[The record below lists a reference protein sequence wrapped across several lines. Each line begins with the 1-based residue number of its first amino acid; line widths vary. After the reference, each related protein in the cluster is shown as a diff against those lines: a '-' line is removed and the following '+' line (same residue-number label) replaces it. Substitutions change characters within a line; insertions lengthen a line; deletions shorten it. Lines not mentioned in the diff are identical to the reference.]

1 MAHPSP
7 TQRWSILP
15 VLALGGAGLLVGCGG
30 GGSGGGV
37 PRPAPGFQ
45 LGTVPTVQKLETPL
59 GLAGSRGSGED
70 VFVAFNLKD
79 REYNPASIQLE
90 YGYDVNGD
98 GQITGSDGNPTATDE
113 YFECTASANPGD
125 GLAALDTA
133 TGRGADHLFIWA
145 SGQDL
150 PGARFVTQDYD
161 YTEQGRLKIG
171 SDGQPL
177 FGNTPGIRLRMRA
190 NDDEGAQNRWGEWKT
205 TNPFDLNNN
214 SQPALAIE
222 PVGLNGVTP
231 NPTGTA
237 ADEDV
242 VLNFRIIDADANAGT
257 DLCAV
262 AVDYAPVA
270 PGADLSDPVVVDALV
285 WLPATTAAGTPDTG
299 LLSEVT
305 PGALNTWTWDSVADV
320 GTVNGDY
327 ILRIT
332 PFDSKQER
340 GATVMMPERFR
351 LDNYTIFTDAGAAL
365 SAPRVGHRATT
376 LLDGRVL
383 VSGGRTTAA
392 GASVS
397 TAEIFYPGIG
407 QTTYGA
413 VAAAG
418 SLNTARS
425 WHSQTRLQDD
435 TVLVAGGYDAS
446 GNPLSSM
453 ELYDPATGTWT
464 TMGVNLGSARAR
476 HTAVLLA
483 NGDVLFAGGVDGTG
497 ALSSAV
503 VYHVDTNTV
512 TGTGAMTA
520 ARHSASGALLP
531 NGKVL
536 IPGGKDFGGT
546 ALSSA
551 ELFDPV
557 AATFAAGPAMSSAR
571 AEHAVASMT
580 DGRVLVSGGVGL
592 DTVAIYDART
602 NSWDNSA
609 PAMSTVRAGHA
620 GVLMGDGRILLA
632 GGSDGTAV
640 VGSADLYD
648 PATGTYDAPNGGMVS
663 AHRDA
668 ATVVLNNGRAL
679 VVGGLDTAG
688 ATLADIEIFTP
699 DGGFN
704 YVPTAKILTPAE
716 PQSWAFGALFS
727 YRLIDPESDPAKV
740 IFQYSISGGVWKTC
754 TSKGGAWDDGI
765 ADTIAGDVNEGLVD
779 LATADADSALPIDPV
794 FKNTAGDHLFVWD
807 MASDIVRA
815 DYDSVRVRAIPFG
828 AGRGTVATSNSFKIA
843 FNTRV
848 IPRFNAFGASVS
860 GTVAI
865 DYHLQDIDGTLPLP
879 DPNGDG
885 ARVEFEYAIDLNGDK
900 QILDAD
906 GESWTACTAA
916 PGGDGLGAGY
926 TLASAKAFDAT
937 VGTLGWHEFLWDS
950 VRDIGSPVVGET
962 RSDVIL
968 RITPYDFPGGAEETK
983 GRQETMGVD
992 QGLTVILDPNGL
1004 YLVSWGTEGG
1014 QTWSGST
1021 LGNVK
1026 LDETLVFTFNREVDP
1041 ATVDGAVG
1049 LATLPVT
1056 VGGRTILGAY
1066 QADPTDYTVV
1076 RFFPQVNGSTDGV
1089 LTWDGSED
1097 PTVLTRGV
1105 SASVRVVG
1113 YQAGTDPE
1121 TADILRIKGWAAGAA
1136 AVDIANLLD
1145 LDHAPGITTSSAAGS
1160 GAYFV
1165 RGTAPAVTS
1174 ATPADGSVDAALT
1187 TGFSI
1192 EFDLPL
1198 WAEGVDA
1205 TTLRF
1210 VVDLDGDGTADAN
1223 DSIIPGEYSLV
1234 NTVGPAGTRKAVVTF
1249 SPLSGLNLPA
1259 GAKIL
1264 ADFSAVMAGD
1274 GTAPS
1279 TTTSSFTTVAGATA
1293 TASFSESFDNDT
1305 NKDTTATTA
1314 LWNAT
1319 GFTGML
1325 TGLRD
1330 GGTGA
1335 DGTPSADSTVGNV
1348 LTFSS
1353 KSTWNFTSLT
1363 IPSTKTW
1370 RFTGTGANAAV
1381 NILVTGD
1388 VDIAGILDVSGGD
1401 GIGTENQHTTSAS
1414 YVYTMKYSG
1423 YQSTG
1428 ANAFAGGAAV
1438 AGGGAGAASV
1448 FQSAGKAGTAGVG
1461 GVATSAGGAGA
1472 KGGSYQGGG
1481 GGAGHAQAGQAG
1493 GKYSSSTSSSYGN
1506 GGVAGN
1512 SYGSTTFSTGI
1523 TAGSG
1528 GGSGGS
1534 WGSVYYSYDSNG
1546 YYYFHTVGGSGGG
1559 GGGAVKVV
1567 SNGAFT
1573 LRGSGVIDASGG
1585 DGGNGWAYGYGGGG
1599 GAGSGGGVWV
1609 IAGGNLT
1616 LGGIIDISGGRGGE
1630 VLYYKGSYAQS
1641 SPTRYGSFG
1650 GHASAGRVRIEAPN
1664 IGATTTN
1671 IVAGAAFNTI
1681 ASGALNGGS
1690 GTLGSFPVSSTV
1702 NIDSIPK
1709 DGSGFMN
1716 FSTMN
1721 IPSGTTVTLAGNSA
1735 AKMRFTGNVAI
1746 SGVLRS
1752 NGGAG
1757 GNGVYTGGG
1766 GASFG
1771 SISGGTAGVG
1781 GGIGGVPNSSG
1792 SSTLTNG
1799 GAGAG
1804 SGGGAGG
1811 LKSGLYQPYSWAK
1824 YYYGGSGGG
1833 GGSGL
1838 LNRLGRPGGKMKY
1851 YGAYYRSNNGGSAG
1865 PGVTDPEAMTLSNLK
1880 GGSGGGSGANGQ
1892 YISSSTWY
1900 QNYQAG
1906 AGGGAGG
1913 GIGIE
1918 TSGTFTMGSASR
1930 IEVMGGKGGIGYSG
1944 YGGGGGGASGGNVLI
1959 RASSVTF
1966 TSGSKI
1972 DTTGGAGEKS
1982 YSTINYDYGNNG
1994 GDGGLGAVRVESVT
2008 AAGLFNAGGILGYS
2022 ASTGS
2027 LTTAFYATGDTGA
2040 TTWQTAAG
2048 LAPDFRSQVLN
2059 TTGSMEVRLEGAMAD
2074 PVTGLRS
2081 TTFTG
2086 VQDIKATALTT
2097 GLGTPDSVDGYK
2109 FYRLVWKLLPPS
2121 AGNGYTL
2128 PSVNDTSISIDTK

>member
-1 MAHPSP
+1 MARSPS
-7 TQRWSILP
+7 TRRLS
-15 VLALGGAGLLVGCGG
+15 VLAVAALGGAGLLVGCGG
-30 GGSGGGV
+30 GGSGGGS
-37 PRPAPGFQ
+37 PRPSPGFH
-45 LGTVPTVQKLETPL
+45 LGTPPTVQELETPI
-59 GLAGSRGSGED
+59 GLAGSRGSGAD
-70 VFVAFNLKD
+70 VFVSLNLRD
-79 REYNPASIQLE
+79 REYNPCSIQVE
-90 YGYDVNGD
+90 YGYDVDGD
-98 GQITGSDGNPTATDE
+98 GVIAGSDGDPATTDE
-113 YFECTASANPGD
+113 YFECTPAANPGD
-125 GLAALDTA
+125 GMTALDSA
-133 TGRGADHLFIWA
+133 SGRGADHLFIWA
-145 SGQDL
+145 SGHDL
-150 PGARFVTQDYD
+150 AGIRLVTQDYD

-177 FGNTPGIRLRMRA
+177 FGNTPGTRLRVRA
-190 NDDEGAQNRWGEWKT
+190 NDDGGANGRWGPWKVGD
-205 TNPFDLNNN
+205 PFDLNNN
-214 SQPALAIE
+214 SQPALVIE
-222 PVGLNGVTP
+222 AVGLDGATP
-231 NPTGTA
+231 NATGAA
-237 ADEDV
+237 ADENV

-257 DLCAV
+257 DLNAV

-270 PGADLSDPVVVDALV
+270 PGADLSDPAVVDALA

-299 LLSEVT
+299 LLSEVA

-453 ELYDPATGTWT
+453 ELYDPATGAWT
-464 TMGVNLGSARAR
+464 TMGVNLGTARAR

-483 NGDVLFAGGVDGTG
+483 NGDVLFAGGVDGSG
-497 ALSSAV
+497 ALASAA
-503 VYHVDTNTV
+503 VYHADTDTV
-512 TGTGAMTA
+512 TAAGSMTA
-520 ARHSASGALLP
+520 ARHSVTGALLP
-531 NGKVL
+531 DGRVL
-536 IPGGKDFGGT
+536 LPGGKDSAGA
-546 ALSSA
+546 ALAST
-551 ELFDPV
+551 ELFDPAV
-557 AATFAAGPAMSSAR
+557 GTFSAGPAMSSAR
-571 AEHAVASMT
+571 AEHAVAAMT

-592 DTVAIYDART
+592 DTISIYDRRT
-602 NSWDNSA
+602 NTWDNTA
-609 PAMSTVRAGHA
+609 PLMSTERAGHT
-620 GVLMGDGRILLA
+620 GVLMGDGRILMA
-632 GGSDGTAV
+632 GGSNGTAV
-640 VGSADLYD
+640 VGSANLFD
-648 PATGTYDAPNGGMVS
+648 PATGGYDAPNGGMLS

-679 VVGGLDTAG
+679 VIGGLDTSG

-704 YVPTAKILTPAE
+704 YVPTAKILSPQE
-716 PQSWAFGALFS
+716 PQSWAFGALFAC
-727 YRLIDPESDPAKV
+727 RLIDPESDPAKV
-740 IFQYSISGGVWKTC
+740 IFQYSVSGGAWRTC
-754 TSKGGAWDDGI
+754 TSKGGAWDDGV

-779 LATADADSALPIDPV
+779 LATTDADSALPIDPV

-807 MASDIVRA
+807 MAADLSRA
-815 DYDSVRVRAIPFG
+815 DYDSVRVRVIPFG
-828 AGRGTVATSNSFKIA
+828 AARGVMATSNPFKIA

-848 IPRFNAFGASVS
+848 IPRFSLFTGSVS
-860 GTVAI
+860 GTVDI
-865 DYHLQDIDGTLPLP
+865 DYHLQDIDGALPLP
-879 DPNGDG
+879 DPAGDG
-885 ARVEFEYAIDLNGDK
+885 ARVEFDFGIDGNGDG
-900 QILDAD
+900 QILDID
-906 GESWTACTAA
+906 GESWVACTAA

-926 TLASAKAFDAT
+926 TLATTKAFNPT
-937 VGTLGWHEFLWDS
+937 VGTAGWHVFLWDS
-950 VRDIGSPVVGET
+950 VRDLGSPVVGET

-968 RITPYDFPGGAEETK
+968 RITPYDFPAGSEESI

-992 QGLTVILDPNGL
+992 QGLTLVLDPNGL

-1121 TADILRIKGWAAGAA
+1121 TASILRIRGWAAGAA
-1136 AVDIANLLD
+1136 AVEIANLLD
-1145 LDHAPGITTSSAAGS
+1145 LDHAPGIATSSAAGTS
-1160 GAYFV
+1160 AYFA

-1174 ATPADGSVDAALT
+1174 ATPADGATGVALT
-1187 TGFSI
+1187 SGLSVQ
-1192 EFDLPL
+1192 FDLPL

-1223 DSIIPGEYSLV
+1223 DSVIPGTCSLV
-1234 NTVGPAGTRKAVVTF
+1234 NTVGPAGVRKAVVTF
-1249 SPLSGLNLPA
+1249 TPLAGLVLPA

-1264 ADFSAVMAGD
+1264 ADFSAVVAGD
-1274 GTAPS
+1274 GTA
-1279 TTTSSFTTVAGATA
+1279 TADTGSSFTTVPGGVSTA
-1293 TASFSESFDNDT
+1293 VFAESFDDDV
-1305 NKDTTATTA
+1305 NKDADATTA

-1319 GFTGML
+1319 GFAGML

-1335 DGTPSADSTVGNV
+1335 DGTPSPDSTVGSV

-1353 KSTWNFTSLT
+1353 KSTWNFTGMA
-1363 IPSTKTW
+1363 IPVDKVW
-1370 RFTGTGANAAV
+1370 RFTGGGTNSPV
-1381 NILVTGD
+1381 SILVTGS
-1388 VDIAGILDVSGGD
+1388 VDIAGVLDVSGSD
-1401 GIGTENQHTTSAS
+1401 GIGSESQHPTSNSYS
-1414 YVYTMKYSG
+1414 YVMAYSSS
-1423 YQSTG
+1423 QTTG
-1428 ANAFAGGAAV
+1428 TNAFAGGTAV
-1438 AGGGAGAASV
+1438 AGGGAGAPSV
-1448 FQSAGKAGTAGVG
+1448 FQSAGKAGQPGTGGTA
-1461 GVATSAGGAGA
+1461 ASAGGGA
-1472 KGGSYQGGG
+1472 AQGSSYSGGG
-1481 GGAGHAQAGQAG
+1481 GGAGHAQGGQKG
-1493 GKYSSSTSSSYGN
+1493 GRYSATISTSYGDGGIAGTSYG
-1506 GGVAGN
+1506 G
-1512 SYGSTTFSTGI
+1512 TTFSTGI
-1523 TAGSG
+1523 SAGSG

-1534 WGSVYYSYDSNG
+1534 YSSVTYSSP
-1546 YYYFHTVGGSGGG
+1546 YYYHRIAGSGGG

-1567 SNGAFT
+1567 SNGSFT

-1585 DGGNGWAYGYGGGG
+1585 DGGNGWAYGYGGSG
-1599 GAGSGGGVWV
+1599 GAGSGGSVWV
-1609 IAGGNLT
+1609 IAGGDLA
-1616 LGGIIDISGGRGGE
+1616 LGGIIDVRGGRGGE
-1630 VLYYKGSYAQS
+1630 VLYYKGSYAQG
-1641 SPTRYGSFG
+1641 SPVRYGSFG
-1650 GHASAGRVRIEAPN
+1650 GHGSAGRVRIEAPN
-1664 IGATTTN
+1664 VGTTTTDF
-1671 IVAGAAFNTI
+1671 VAGAAFGTI
-1681 ASGALNGGS
+1681 ASADLDGGS
-1690 GTLGSFPVSSTV
+1690 GTLGSFPVSTTV
-1702 NIDSIPK
+1702 NIDTIPK

-1716 FSTMN
+1716 FTTMN
-1721 IPSGTTVTLAGNSA
+1721 IPSGTTVTLTGTSA
-1735 AKMRFTGNVAI
+1735 AKMRFTGNVSI

-1752 NGGAG
+1752 NGNVGA
-1757 GNGVYTGGG
+1757 NGVYTSGASAAYATMTAASGGAGG
-1766 GASFG
+1766 GA
-1771 SISGGTAGVG
+1771 
-1781 GGIGGVPNSSG
+1781 GGIPNSSG
-1792 SSTLTNG
+1792 SSTLANG
-1799 GAGAG
+1799 GAG
-1804 SGGGAGG
+1804 SGAGG
-1811 LKSGLYQPYSWAK
+1811 GGGGIIASGYNSGTTY

-1833 GGSGL
+1833 GASNL
-1838 LNRLGRPGGKMKY
+1838 LNLRGRPGGKMKY
-1851 YGAYYRSNNGGSAG
+1851 GAVYYGTKAGGAAG
-1865 PGVTDPEAMTLSNLK
+1865 AGATDPGAMTLSNLT
-1880 GGSGGGSGANGQ
+1880 GGSGGGSGANGR
-1892 YISSSTWY
+1892 YVSSS
-1900 QNYQAG
+1900 NYYNQQ
-1906 AGGGAGG
+1906 AGGGGGGGG

-1918 TSGTFTMGSASR
+1918 TDGSFTLGSTGR
-1930 IEVMGGKGGIGYSG
+1930 IEVLGGKGGFGYT
-1944 YGGGGGGASGGNVLI
+1944 YPGGGGGGASGGNVLI
-1959 RASSVTF
+1959 RGSTVTF

-1972 DTTGGAGEKS
+1972 DTTGGAGERS
-1982 YSTINYDYGNNG
+1982 YPSSLYYEYGNDG
-1994 GDGGLGAVRVESVT
+1994 GDGGIGAVRVESVT

-2027 LTTAFYATGDTGA
+2027 LTTAYYATGDTGA

-2048 LAPDFRSQVLN
+2048 LAPDFRSQVIN
-2059 TTGSMEVRLEGAMAD
+2059 AAGSMEVRLEGAMTD

-2081 TTFTG
+2081 TTNTG
-2086 VQDIKATALTT
+2086 AQDIKATPLTT
-2097 GLGTPDSVDGYK
+2097 GLGAPDSADGYR
-2109 FYRLVWKLLPPS
+2109 FFRLVWKLQPPS
-2121 AGNGYTL
+2121 SANGYTL
-2128 PSVNDTSISIDTK
+2128 PSVFDTSVTIDTR